1 MDIENPV
8 NPEMSVK
15 PTLSPFI
22 YYELFLVS
30 ASFLTLASAPVEGVA
45 LNKMPSRLTAI
56 WEKRQCSENLNQVDG
71 QSSTEGQR

>member
-1 MDIENPV
+1 
-8 NPEMSVK
+8 MSAK

-56 WEKRQCSENLNQVDG
+56 WEKRQCSENLNQIDG
-71 QSSTEGQR
+71 QSSTEDQRSKARLGP